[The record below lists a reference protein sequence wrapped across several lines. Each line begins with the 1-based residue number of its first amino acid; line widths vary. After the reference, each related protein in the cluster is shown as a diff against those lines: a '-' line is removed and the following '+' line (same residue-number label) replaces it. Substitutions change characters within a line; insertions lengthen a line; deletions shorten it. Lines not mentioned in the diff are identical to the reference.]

1 MTDDSQEE
9 PRREGDAIL
18 LDTRVERLE
27 RKDAESAK
35 REEQYKQAHLQ
46 TNKNIAR
53 FTGLLVVCSVI
64 TAAIGIWQSH
74 ISQIAANAARD
85 AAKAASDNASIA
97 AYALEQN
104 EWFSTFTLGQMEE
117 QSAAQQSAA
126 SAASDSASTA
136 KKSMRINNRPYVSV
150 SDADFKPPIQQGQPY
165 IGEIESVFYNSGHSP
180 ATEVTISG
188 IAYRDGVAFKDVGFA
203 PIPSALIPADKGV
216 ASQYTLVIGNPD
228 GIVNGTQ
235 KLMLKGSI
243 CYRDVFK
250 EWHQTNYCSIYDS
263 TRKEFML
270 CAGNV
275 MDVEPPCHGK

>member
-18 LDTRVERLE
+18 WDTRVERLE

-150 SDADFKPPIQQGQPY
+150 SDADFTFLFNRGSLTSERSNRFSIT
-165 IGEIESVFYNSGHSP
+165 P
-180 ATEVTISG
+180 ATVPLP
-188 IAYRDGVAFKDVGFA
+188 R
-203 PIPSALIPADKGV
+203 
-216 ASQYTLVIGNPD
+216 
-228 GIVNGTQ
+228 
-235 KLMLKGSI
+235 
-243 CYRDVFK
+243 
-250 EWHQTNYCSIYDS
+250 
-263 TRKEFML
+263 
-270 CAGNV
+270 
-275 MDVEPPCHGK
+275 